1 MLKLFF
7 FGRLMERLESYPDLH
22 FDVRFTL
29 SRFPF
34 YVMHRS
40 IDLLVNQGMLDMVFP
55 PGTSMPLLHIQGDI
69 Q

>member
-1 MLKLFF
+1 MD
-7 FGRLMERLESYPDLH
+7 RLERNPGLH

-40 IDLLVNQGMLDMVFP
+40 VDMLVKENMFDMVFP
-55 PGTSMPLLHIQGDI
+55 PGSNLPSLRVKGEIK
-69 Q
+69 